1 MEHGH
6 LLAMGGIST
15 VDPSLEN
22 TVERDPR
29 GPTLTIEQ
37 YKELTD
43 AEHGTMLNVKVA
55 ENQRS

>member
-1 MEHGH
+1 MV
-6 LLAMGGIST
+6 ISLRWVESALST
-15 VDPSLEN
+15 LRWK
-22 TVERDPR
+22 TIERDPR
-29 GPTLTIEQ
+29 GSTLTIEQ